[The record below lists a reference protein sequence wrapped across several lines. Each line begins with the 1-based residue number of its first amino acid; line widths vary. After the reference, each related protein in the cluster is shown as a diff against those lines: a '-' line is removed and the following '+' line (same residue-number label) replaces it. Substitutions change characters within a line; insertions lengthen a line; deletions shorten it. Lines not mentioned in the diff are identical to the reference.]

1 MSSVSSSVIVHLID
15 STVLFEWK
23 NYATVLRRVRV
34 NPRIA
39 GTELAGTERGTP
51 IPIPPPTRWRPSLTR
66 NPRNTAETRGITRGP
81 VKHSHTFGREFHSVQ
96 NLGSTIE

>member
-1 MSSVSSSVIVHLID
+1 MGG
-15 STVLFEWK
+15 K
-23 NYATVLRRVRV
+23 KKKPVLRRVRV

-81 VKHSHTFGREFHSVQ
+81 VKHSHTFGREFSERAKPGQYDRMNNHDLTRSR
-96 NLGSTIE
+96 G